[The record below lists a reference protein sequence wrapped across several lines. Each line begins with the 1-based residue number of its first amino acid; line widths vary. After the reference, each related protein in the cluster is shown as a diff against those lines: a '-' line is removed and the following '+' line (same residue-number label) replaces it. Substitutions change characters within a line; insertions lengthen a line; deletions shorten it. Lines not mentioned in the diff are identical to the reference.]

1 SMTTVRYVREVINRF
16 LSIHKG
22 KRILTYNKYS
32 EDNPYKLL
40 LGKTSVL
47 YEGDKYAQKYSFL
60 YSKEFMGLSIYEK
73 RILLNTAMQTS
84 LTGNNKIVLNV
95 RDYIYRDD
103 LGAGLIPSKDVLIKS
118 IKNINEI
125 MDQDIEIKYVGN
137 IYTKEDVMEVTV
149 KQELLDKKEENYT
162 ERFVLRKLLY
172 AQGQGEYIEDKYCI
186 EIEKIVKYI
195 YKSLLEFGRKYKD
208 VLDTLMYTARDVYTK
223 SIKQSAN
230 KIGKM
235 IKRGVSEG
243 EISAYF
249 SGVVFSLITEEAAK
263 YDNECKSKESILKK
277 FGFIGDEYV
286 KESKRVLKVLKVW
299 IEDWVRS
306 RFKEGS
312 VKKVE
317 YDKDVKRNNRLKETT
332 KKMFNVVMNKEKKYV
347 NPINRE
353 RESIIS
359 SIKEQVENFID
370 IKNTRMHPIKN

>member
-1 SMTTVRYVREVINRF
+1 MITKMNWDNVIREDINTLAKRSMTTVQYVREVINRF

-149 KQELLDKKEENYT
+149 KQE
-162 ERFVLRKLLY
+162 
-172 AQGQGEYIEDKYCI
+172 
-186 EIEKIVKYI
+186 
-195 YKSLLEFGRKYKD
+195 
-208 VLDTLMYTARDVYTK
+208 
-223 SIKQSAN
+223 
-230 KIGKM
+230 
-235 IKRGVSEG
+235 
-243 EISAYF
+243 
-249 SGVVFSLITEEAAK
+249 
-263 YDNECKSKESILKK
+263 
-277 FGFIGDEYV
+277 
-286 KESKRVLKVLKVW
+286 
-299 IEDWVRS
+299 
-306 RFKEGS
+306 
-312 VKKVE
+312 
-317 YDKDVKRNNRLKETT
+317 
-332 KKMFNVVMNKEKKYV
+332 
-347 NPINRE
+347 
-353 RESIIS
+353 
-359 SIKEQVENFID
+359 
-370 IKNTRMHPIKN
+370 